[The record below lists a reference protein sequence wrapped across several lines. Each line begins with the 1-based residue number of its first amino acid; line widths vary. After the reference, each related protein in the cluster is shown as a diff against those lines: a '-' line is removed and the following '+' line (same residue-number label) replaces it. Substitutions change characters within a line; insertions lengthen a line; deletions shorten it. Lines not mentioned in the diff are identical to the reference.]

1 MDDDLSVSFR
11 PGKRPASDV
20 NAPTVKQTDNHAG
33 TSASDL
39 GPSVADNAARNAG
52 QSSTNGT
59 GAFTSA
65 SATLASEA
73 AAEVAATV
81 APNHD
86 DSLNTVYFRDGK
98 RSIDFVLAYEK
109 LDDPVL
115 ENRRVTFEKNLLK
128 EGLELELEDAVAS
141 RNGKTNFLKV
151 HAPWEVLIS
160 YAEKLHLRM
169 PIKKRGRTVPFPTLK
184 VGEGD
189 CPALPDLKD
198 LEEGSTELEVEAKP
212 TKLHTLWARLWTPF
226 SYDKKLI
233 PDEKQFFTAE
243 FVCER
248 EPMYL
253 MQYKE
258 TFFSQAIRSR
268 IAWEVLMR
276 TAYEDKESQRGIH
289 KLLNDDVYL
298 EAYPLHD
305 GPIGRGS
312 FDPLKEE
319 PTERRLLYSEWAR
332 PAAWYKQQPLGLI
345 RRYFGEKTGLYFA
358 WLGFY
363 TSMLFLPAALGL
375 LTTLV
380 GVLGMTTN
388 TPTTEVCDRSI
399 AGDFII
405 CPACNTTC
413 PYEYLHNKCAN
424 SRMMYIFDNGAT
436 VGFAIFMALWAT
448 IFMELWKRRQSV
460 LALQWNLNEVDRLT
474 DVVYPEY
481 EAKATLYKLNPV
493 TMIYEP
499 YVPAWEK
506 VARIAAANSVVLV
519 MLCLVVC
526 SVFAIIAYRII
537 TLGWLSQKPQLRP
550 HAHMATA
557 VSASLL
563 NLVVILLMNKIY
575 RKLARRLTEI
585 ERPRTQRE
593 YEDSFTFKMFLFTF
607 LNTYSS
613 LIYIAFFK
621 GRFATRPGQHGTLF
635 GYSLDKC
642 DGVCLYEVTVQLA
655 IVMVGKQVVNNIRE
669 FTQLR
674 LTNRWRSWQRG
685 HVTRGGG
692 AHSGPLA
699 RWEEDYV
706 LAEWSV
712 LSLFDEYL
720 EMVIQFGFVTLF
732 VAAFPL
738 APLFALLNNIVE
750 IRLDAYKYTS
760 QMRRPLAERVP
771 NIGAWQVILKGVSTF
786 AVICNAFQI
795 AYTSDFIP
803 RLVYRVAYSGD
814 FSMRGFVNFSLSSFD
829 TSDFDNETRPDNA
842 TLDGIVV
849 RECRYRGYREPP
861 GSENEYQLTLT
872 YWHIFAARLIFVVLF
887 EHVVFFITGLVA
899 ALIPDVP
906 QSVQQRIRR
915 EQVVAQNLIAG
926 LHSDQRAQSQQ
937 GSRSSSSNVSK

>member
-1 MDDDLSVSFR
+1 MHL
-11 PGKRPASDV
+11 
-20 NAPTVKQTDNHAG
+20 
-33 TSASDL
+33 L
-39 GPSVADNAARNAG
+39 
-52 QSSTNGT
+52 SSTHGT
-59 GAFTSA
+59 GAFTPA
-65 SATLASEA
+65 SPTSASEA
-73 AAEVAATV
+73 AAEAPV
-81 APNHD
+81 APSHD
-86 DSLNTVYFRDGK
+86 DALSSLYFRDGK
-98 RSIDFVLAYEK
+98 RRIDFVLAYEK
-109 LDDPVL
+109 LDDRVL
-115 ENRRVTFEKNLLK
+115 ENRRVTFEKNLLG
-128 EGLELELEDAVAS
+128 EGLELELEDAAAS
-141 RNGKTNFLKV
+141 RDGKTNFLKV
-151 HAPWEVLIS
+151 HAPWEVLIN

-169 PIKKRGRTVPFPTLK
+169 PIKKRGRVVPFPTLK
-184 VGEGD
+184 VGEGEA
-189 CPALPDLKD
+189 PALPDLKE

-212 TKLHTLWARLWTPF
+212 TKLDTLWAKLWIPF
-226 SYDKKLI
+226 PYDKKLI

-243 FVCER
+243 FVCQR

-258 TFFSQAIRSR
+258 TFFTQAIRSR

-276 TAYEDKESQRGIH
+276 AAYEDTESQRGIH
-289 KLLNDDVYL
+289 KLLNDQVYL

-305 GPIGRGS
+305 GPIGSGS
-312 FDPLKEE
+312 FDPLKEV

-363 TSMLFLPAALGL
+363 TTMLFLPAALGL
-375 LTTLV
+375 LTTFV

-388 TPTTEVCDRSI
+388 TPTTEVCDRTI
-399 AGDFII
+399 AGDFIL
-405 CPACNTTC
+405 CPACNKTC
-413 PYEYLHNKCAN
+413 PYDYLYNKCTIRRASISLSEIKQRVKN
-424 SRMMYIFDNGAT
+424 AIIYIVDNGAT

-448 IFMELWKRRQSV
+448 IFMELWKRRQCV
-460 LALQWNLNEVDRLT
+460 LALQWNLNDVDTLT

-537 TLGWLSQKPQLRP
+537 TLGYLSRKPHLRP
-550 HAHMATA
+550 IAHMATA

-563 NLVVILLMNKIY
+563 NLVVILLMNKVY
-575 RKLARRLTEI
+575 KRLATRLTEI
-585 ERPRTQRE
+585 ERPRTQHE

-621 GRFATRPGQHGTLF
+621 GRLATRPGRQGTLL

-642 DGVCLYEVTVQLA
+642 EGVCLYEVSVQLA
-655 IVMVGKQVVNNIRE
+655 IVMVGKQVVNNIQE
-669 FTQLR
+669 FVQLR
-674 LTNRWRSWQRG
+674 LTNRWRSWQRD
-685 HVTRGGG
+685 HIRRGGG
-692 AHSGPLA
+692 VRSGPLA

-706 LAEWSV
+706 LAEWRV

-720 EMVIQFGFVTLF
+720 EMAIQFGFVTLF

-771 NIGAWQVILKGVSTF
+771 NIGAWQVILKGVSIF

-803 RLVYRVAYSGD
+803 RLVYRVAYSSD
-814 FSMRGFVNFSLSSFD
+814 FSMRGFVNFSLSYFD
-829 TSDFDNETRPDNA
+829 TSDFDNDTRPDNA

-861 GSENEYQLTLT
+861 GSENEYQLTVT
-872 YWHIFAARLIFVVLF
+872 YWHIFAARLIFVVVF

-915 EQVVAQNLIAG
+915 EQNVAQNLIAG
-926 LHSDQRAQSQQ
+926 LHSGQRARSHR
-937 GSRSSSSNVSK
+937 GSRSSSSNLSK